1 MRGILTPEKDEE
13 EDCDDIDGVPS
24 KLKVKLKISDDSLDN
39 FTFSG

>member
-24 KLKVKLKISDDSLDN
+24 KLKEIKNLRRFSYH